1 MRLTENILNSDISE
15 IEIEHDGV
23 SIPSSTRLEK
33 AMKILELDDPIHE
46 VEHGIFTVKSQSG
59 YGLYKVED
67 SGEWKCNCPD
77 YITRGG
83 ECKHILATRYYLEVQ
98 RETITGTISEKIPIA
113 PSQAWSAYNK
123 AQVME
128 GEIFEKLLR
137 ELCDTIP
144 EPEYE
149 FGRPTIPIADQVFC
163 AVMKSYSMMSS
174 RRAHTFLRDAEKNG
188 TLTHA
193 PHFNQVSKTLL
204 KREITSVLQKLIRK
218 SAIPLASIESDFAI
232 DSSGFSTSKFNA
244 YCGAKHGVKKTH
256 DWIKA
261 HICTGVIT
269 NVVTD
274 VVITDG
280 HGADSPQFEG
290 LLRGTAESF
299 EISEVSADKAYSS
312 RLNHDVAIEVGGQAL
327 IPFKSNANGKKQ
339 GSKAWKNAYHYFQL
353 HRDEFNARY
362 HKRSNVETT
371 FGAMKAKFGE
381 NLKSKKWVA
390 QGNELLCKI
399 LAYNITVL
407 IAQMY
412 ESGIEPDF

>member
-1 MRLTENILNSDISE
+1 MKTINSETDISE
-15 IEIEHDGV
+15 LAIEHDGV
-23 SIPSSTRLEK
+23 SIPTSTRLEK

-59 YGLYKVED
+59 YGLYKVD

-98 RETITGTISEKIPIA
+98 RETLTGTISEKIPIA

-149 FGRPTIPIADQVFC
+149 FGRPSIPLKDQVFC

-174 RRAHTFLRDAEKNG
+174 RRAHTFLRDAESHG
-188 TLTHA
+188 TLSHA

-274 VVITDG
+274 VIITDG
-280 HGADSPQFEG
+280 HGADSPQFES

-299 EISEVSADKAYSS
+299 NVSEISADKAYTS
-312 RLNHDVAIEVGGQAL
+312 RHNHDVAQELGAEAL
-327 IPFKSNANGKKQ
+327 IPFKSNSIAMAK
-339 GSKAWKNAYHYFQL
+339 GSGAWKRAYHYFQL
-353 HRDEFNARY
+353 HQDEFNARY

-371 FGAMKAKFGE
+371 FGAIKAKFGE